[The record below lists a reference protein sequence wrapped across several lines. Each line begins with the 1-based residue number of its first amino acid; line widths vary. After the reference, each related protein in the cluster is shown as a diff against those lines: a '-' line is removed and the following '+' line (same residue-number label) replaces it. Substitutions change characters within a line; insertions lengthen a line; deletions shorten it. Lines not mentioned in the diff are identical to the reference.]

1 MKGNIFEAPFI
12 KEMCETTAN
21 MYRLG
26 WDERN
31 GGNISCLLDEKE
43 VGDYL
48 DLNEVIREIPIGFK
62 ASDLVGKIFLFT
74 GTGKYFKNVN
84 DDPAANLGVIR
95 IGKSGDVAELLWG
108 YSDGGKFT
116 SELPAHLMSHMARLK
131 QDPENRIVM
140 HTHPTNVVA
149 MTHVHPLDDKNFT
162 RTIWG
167 TCTECIVVFPDG
179 IGVLPWM
186 ICGNNAIGEATAEKM
201 KDYRIVIWPQHGIY
215 GAGKTYDETFGLIET
230 VEKGA
235 QLWLKYCHLPI
246 LNRISNKQLIAL
258 AESFNLDY
266 RKDFLD

>member
-62 ASDLVGKIFLFT
+62 ASDLVGKIFLVT

-162 RTIWG
+162 A
-167 TCTECIVVFPDG
+167 PS
-179 IGVLPWM
+179 
-186 ICGNNAIGEATAEKM
+186 
-201 KDYRIVIWPQHGIY
+201 
-215 GAGKTYDETFGLIET
+215 GAP
-230 VEKGA
+230 A
-235 QLWLKYCHLPI
+235 P
-246 LNRISNKQLIAL
+246 SA
-258 AESFNLDY
+258 S
-266 RKDFLD
+266 